1 MQTELREDE
10 PFLTLARTFFKSQI
24 ILTAGMLPY
33 LLIIRGMDYLS
44 IAIIG
49 MIAIIIVYNGSI
61 LAERSLELKKLELG
75 ERERDTLPQ
84 LTALQKTFITG
95 TTIVSTITFLIASA
109 MITAYL
115 IRIAW
120 Q

>member
-61 LAERSLELKKLELG
+61 LAERSLELKKLEL
-75 ERERDTLPQ
+75 ERERETPCPSSPHSKKHSSRAQPSSQQLPS
-84 LTALQKTFITG
+84 L
-95 TTIVSTITFLIASA
+95 
-109 MITAYL
+109 
-115 IRIAW
+115 
-120 Q
+120 